1 MQYVVII
8 CLDKLHLLC
17 YTIIERWVNIMKM
30 SNDFKQIIALLLA
43 NNVRFNLDYGIESYF
58 LTKNN
63 ENGLHIWE
71 IDDKNKD
78 NGYKI
83 IFWDKEYNHQT
94 FHLPIDYVINAC
106 AEEKQCDK
114 R

>member
-1 MQYVVII
+1 
-8 CLDKLHLLC
+8 
-17 YTIIERWVNIMKM
+17 MKM

-83 IFWDKEYNHQT
+83 IFGIKNIT
-94 FHLPIDYVINAC
+94 IRLFIFSLIMLLTLAPKKNNII
-106 AEEKQCDK
+106 KGK
-114 R
+114 

>member
-1 MQYVVII
+1 
-8 CLDKLHLLC
+8 
-17 YTIIERWVNIMKM
+17 MKM

-78 NGYKI
+78 N
-83 IFWDKEYNHQT
+83 
-94 FHLPIDYVINAC
+94 
-106 AEEKQCDK
+106 
-114 R
+114 

>member
-1 MQYVVII
+1 
-8 CLDKLHLLC
+8 
-17 YTIIERWVNIMKM
+17 MKM

-63 ENGLHIWE
+63 ENGLHVWE

-83 IFWDKEYNHQT
+83 IFGIKNITIRLFIFPLIMLLMLAPKKNNMIKGE
-94 FHLPIDYVINAC
+94 
-106 AEEKQCDK
+106 
-114 R
+114 

>member
-1 MQYVVII
+1 
-8 CLDKLHLLC
+8 
-17 YTIIERWVNIMKM
+17 MKM

-63 ENGLHIWE
+63 ESGLHIWE
-71 IDDKNKD
+71 IYDKNKD

-83 IFWDKEYNHQT
+83 IFWDK
-94 FHLPIDYVINAC
+94 
-106 AEEKQCDK
+106 
-114 R
+114 

>member
-8 CLDKLHLLC
+8 YLDKLHLLC

-58 LTKNN
+58 
-63 ENGLHIWE
+63 
-71 IDDKNKD
+71 
-78 NGYKI
+78 
-83 IFWDKEYNHQT
+83 F
-94 FHLPIDYVINAC
+94 NAC
-106 AEEKQCDK
+106 AEEKQYDK

>member
-1 MQYVVII
+1 
-8 CLDKLHLLC
+8 
-17 YTIIERWVNIMKM
+17 MKM

-43 NNVRFNLDYGIESYF
+43 NNVRFNLDYGIENYF

-78 NGYKI
+78 N
-83 IFWDKEYNHQT
+83 KESKT
-94 FHLPIDYVINAC
+94 ITFFIFHLLLSYIISNFF
-106 AEEKQCDK
+106 
-114 R
+114 

>member
-1 MQYVVII
+1 
-8 CLDKLHLLC
+8 
-17 YTIIERWVNIMKM
+17 M

-43 NNVRFNLDYGIESYF
+43 NNVRFNLDYGVESYF

-83 IFWDKEYNHQT
+83 IFWDKGYNHQT

-106 AEEKQCDK
+106 AEEKQYDK
-114 R
+114 RLIKCQNCFKKL

>member
-8 CLDKLHLLC
+8 YLDKLHLLC

-63 ENGLHIWE
+63 ENGIHI
-71 IDDKNKD
+71 
-78 NGYKI
+78 
-83 IFWDKEYNHQT
+83 
-94 FHLPIDYVINAC
+94 
-106 AEEKQCDK
+106 
-114 R
+114 

>member
-8 CLDKLHLLC
+8 YLDKLHLLC
-17 YTIIERWVNIMKM
+17 YTIIER
-30 SNDFKQIIALLLA
+30 
-43 NNVRFNLDYGIESYF
+43 IESYF

-78 NGYKI
+78 NGYNI

-94 FHLPIDYVINAC
+94 FHLPIDYVSNAC
-106 AEEKQCDK
+106 AEEKQYDK